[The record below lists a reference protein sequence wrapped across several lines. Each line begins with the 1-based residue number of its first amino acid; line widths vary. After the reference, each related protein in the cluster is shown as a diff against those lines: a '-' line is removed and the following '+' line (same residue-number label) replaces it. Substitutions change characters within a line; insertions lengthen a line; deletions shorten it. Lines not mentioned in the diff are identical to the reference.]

1 MKRVK
6 YIGQAPGVTYYV
18 GKMLP
23 GEVREVP
30 DEIADMLL
38 RGMFELVEGE
48 FYLPMKIEIKEKRDC
63 IRCPKESE

>member
-6 YIGQAPGVTYYV
+6 YIGKAPGITYYV

-30 DEIADMLL
+30 DEIADMLIQ
-38 RGMFELVEGE
+38 GMFKLVKGK
-48 FYLPMKIEIKEKRDC
+48 YNLPMKVKIEKKVECTK
-63 IRCPKESE
+63 CPKEGE

>member
-23 GEVREVP
+23 GEIREVP

-38 RGMFELVEGE
+38 RGMFELTDE
-48 FYLPMKIEIKEKRDC
+48 YMLPMVVKIKKNIEC
-63 IRCPKESE
+63 TRCPKESE

>member
-6 YIGQAPGVTYYV
+6 YIGKAPGITYYV

-30 DEIADMLL
+30 DEIAEMLL
-38 RGMFELVEGE
+38 KGSFELTNE
-48 FYLPMKIEIKEKRDC
+48 YALPMVIKIKKECDK
-63 IRCPKESE
+63 CPKEGE